1 MPQTEWVALD
11 ATTDPRRRALEL
23 AQIHQR
29 ALSGSPVPGGL
40 REVVAR
46 SWARS
51 SGAGVDPEHSLAPVV
66 LDEREVSAR
75 WAEHPLSVG
84 HSMMRRLLEQ
94 LSFDAPQVALVCAAD
109 GTLLW
114 LEGESH
120 AVDAAAEVH
129 LGPGAVWSET
139 RAGTN
144 AMGTALAV
152 DHPLQIFSAEHFSC
166 CVHGWT
172 CSAAPVHDPETDEL
186 LGVLDLSGPLSTAD
200 PHSLALIAAAARM
213 IETVLGLRAAD
224 RNAAIVA
231 RLRDRIGPG
240 RGEADA
246 IVSPCGRVLMSRH
259 DEWAG
264 DRTTVPPDG
273 GEVTLAGGTT
283 AWAEPV
289 HERDAYLLFSEARA
303 AAARRRPPRLSGL
316 GRDRLV
322 LELGEI
328 TRTLGPRHSE
338 ILVLLATRPRGLSA
352 DQLALELY
360 GDFGKPVTIRAEMSR
375 LRALLG
381 GQLLAAPYRL
391 AERPRAD
398 FLALAERVGA
408 APLGEVIA
416 DYVGPLLPH
425 SEVPGVVEIREW
437 LDGRVRGA
445 VLASGD
451 SAALLAWLRGP
462 AGDDDVVAC
471 RKLLDLLPDEHPERA
486 FALSRLRRLRA
497 TAPAGC

>member
-11 ATTDPRRRALEL
+11 ATTDPRRRAFEL
-23 AQIHQR
+23 AQIHHR
-29 ALSGSPVPGGL
+29 ALSGGSVRGRL

-46 SWARS
+46 SWERS
-51 SGAGVDPEHSLAPVV
+51 SGAGIDPEHSLAPVV
-66 LDEREVSAR
+66 LAEDEVAAR

-84 HSMMRRLLEQ
+84 HSMMRELLGP
-94 LSFDAPQVALVCAAD
+94 LNVDAPQVALVCAAD

-114 LEGESH
+114 LDGESH
-120 AVDAAAEVH
+120 ALAAAAEIH
-129 LGPGAVWSET
+129 LGPGAVWSEAG
-139 RAGTN
+139 AGTN
-144 AMGTALAV
+144 AMGTALAI

-213 IETVLGLRAAD
+213 IETVLALRAAD

-231 RLRDRIGPG
+231 RLRDRIGPD

-246 IVSPCGRVLMSRH
+246 IVGPSGRVLLSRR

-264 DRTTVPPDG
+264 EDATIPADG

-283 AWAEPV
+283 VWAEPV
-289 HERDAYLLFSEARA
+289 DERDAFLLFSEARA
-303 AAARRRPPRLSGL
+303 APARRAKPRLSGL

-381 GQLLAAPYRL
+381 DQLLAAPYRL
-391 AERPRAD
+391 AEPPRAD
-398 FLALAERVGA
+398 FLALAQRVGA
-408 APLGEVIA
+408 APLCEVVA

-451 SAALLAWLRGP
+451 SEALLAWLRGP
-462 AGDDDVVAC
+462 AGDDDIVAC
-471 RKLLDLLPDEHPERA
+471 RVLLDLLPDDHPDRP